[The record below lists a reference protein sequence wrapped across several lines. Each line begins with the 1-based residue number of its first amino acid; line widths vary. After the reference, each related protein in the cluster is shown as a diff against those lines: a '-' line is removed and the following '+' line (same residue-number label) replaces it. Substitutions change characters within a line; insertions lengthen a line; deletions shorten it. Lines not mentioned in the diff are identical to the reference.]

1 MKKGFT
7 LIELLVVVLIIGVLT
22 AIALPQ
28 YEGSMEKTRVAE
40 ALVMLKAIADAEQRY
55 WQAQPNQDGQPVMK
69 FSKIADVD
77 LKGGCLV
84 EDLSTKGGD
93 VYRTR
98 NFTYDLG
105 YNHGVVRAYRIDRTG
120 DLCEQIKTQEEV
132 DAGLAAYH
140 IDWGPDR
147 TNRRCRALDGSDIS
161 QSICDFVNKM

>member
-40 ALVMLKAIADAEQRY
+40 ALIVMKAISDAEQRY
-55 WQAQPNQDGQPVMK
+55 WQAQPQENGNPVKK

-77 LKGGCLV
+77 LKGGCIV
-84 EDLSTKGGD
+84 EKQAYSTAGD
-93 VYRTR
+93 SFRTR

-105 YNHGVVRAYRIDRTG
+105 HADGIVLAYRIDRTG
-120 DLCEQIKTQEEV
+120 DLCEDVVTDK
-132 DAGLAAYH
+132 DASSYILS
-140 IDWGPDR
+140 WGPNATSHGCD
-147 TNRRCRALDGSDIS
+147 NVDGSDVS
-161 QSICDFVNKM
+161 DSICNFVRKM